1 MPKFLLNDFV
11 LVAIMRVTTAAD
23 EKKVREARRRRELD
37 RKFKGMLRE
46 IVWQFIL
53 LCLILWVIVGGRDA
67 NVFYQNQDIK
77 NVFLE
82 DYEVCQRCVT

>member
-1 MPKFLLNDFV
+1 
-11 LVAIMRVTTAAD
+11 MRVTTAAD